1 MYRGALLLTLAVPA
15 SAQQRLGSVFE
26 HATTATILTATPP
39 TATLPTATLP
49 TATIPTAPTSTG
61 RTAVDAVDAVPVDA
75 GAGRALAMADTGRR
89 RPVAIEYSDWYGR
102 RLKIRQITSWAMLP
116 LFAAQYAAGQQLID
130 KGRFGA
136 PSWARNS
143 HAPLATTIGVLFG
156 VNTLTGAWN
165 LWDARKDPAARG
177 WRTAHAVLMLVADA
191 GFAITPAFVNDD
203 GGTDRRY
210 ESNLRTHR
218 NVAIASMSVATVSWL
233 LMRPPFRH
241 E

>member
-1 MYRGALLLTLAVPA
+1 MTLRTHGSTISLVLRAGLSGGALLLTLAAPA
-15 SAQQRLGSVFE
+15 GGQQRVASPFALSSAATMTSGTTPLAGSMG
-26 HATTATILTATPP
+26 ATVATSRLNDTTF
-39 TATLPTATLP
+39 
-49 TATIPTAPTSTG
+49 
-61 RTAVDAVDAVPVDA
+61 
-75 GAGRALAMADTGRR
+75 ALVAEVADTVRP

-102 RLKIRQITSWAMLP
+102 RLKIHQVASWAMLP

-143 HAPLATTIGVLFG
+143 HGPLATGIGVLFG
-156 VNTLTGAWN
+156 VNTVTGVWN
-165 LWDARKDPAARG
+165 LWDARKDPAARK
-177 WRTAHAVLMLVADA
+177 WRTAHAILMLAADA

-203 GGTDRRY
+203 GNSSASY

-233 LMRPPFRH
+233 MMLPPFRR

>member
-1 MYRGALLLTLAVPA
+1 MTLRTHGTSISLVLRAGVSAGALLAAFAVPA
-15 SAQQRLGSVFE
+15 AGQQRVRSGFE
-26 HATTATILTATPP
+26 PSTNATAATPAVVV
-39 TATLPTATLP
+39 TDDSTL
-49 TATIPTAPTSTG
+49 G
-61 RTAVDAVDAVPVDA
+61 RIAEV
-75 GAGRALAMADTGRR
+75 ADTVRP

-102 RLKIRQITSWAMLP
+102 RLKIHQVASWAMLP

-143 HAPLATTIGVLFG
+143 HGPLATGIGVLFG
-156 VNTLTGAWN
+156 VNTVTGVWN
-165 LWDARKDPAARG
+165 LWDARKDPAARK
-177 WRTAHAVLMLVADA
+177 WRTAHAILMLAADA

-203 GGTDRRY
+203 GNSSASY

-233 LMRPPFRH
+233 MMLPPFRR

>member
-1 MYRGALLLTLAVPA
+1 MLLLLAAPADGQQRARSTFESPTNPIAVP
-15 SAQQRLGSVFE
+15 SV
-26 HATTATILTATPP
+26 AP
-39 TATLPTATLP
+39 LPAD
-49 TATIPTAPTSTG
+49 STVV
-61 RTAVDAVDAVPVDA
+61 RVA
-75 GAGRALAMADTGRR
+75 AMADTVRP

-102 RLKIRQITSWAMLP
+102 RLKIHQVASWAMLP

-143 HAPLATTIGVLFG
+143 HGPLATGIGVLFG
-156 VNTLTGAWN
+156 VNTVTGVWN
-165 LWDARKDPAARG
+165 LWDSRNDPAARK
-177 WRTAHAVLMLVADA
+177 WRTAHAILMLAADA

-203 GGTDRRY
+203 GNSSASY

-233 LMRPPFRH
+233 MMLPPFRRD
-241 E
+241 

>member
-61 RTAVDAVDAVPVDA
+61 RTAVDAVDAVPADA
-75 GAGRALAMADTGRR
+75 GEGRALAMADTGRR

-116 LFAAQYAAGQQLID
+116 LFAAQYAAGQQ
-130 KGRFGA
+130 
-136 PSWARNS
+136 
-143 HAPLATTIGVLFG
+143 
-156 VNTLTGAWN
+156 
-165 LWDARKDPAARG
+165 
-177 WRTAHAVLMLVADA
+177 
-191 GFAITPAFVNDD
+191 
-203 GGTDRRY
+203 
-210 ESNLRTHR
+210 
-218 NVAIASMSVATVSWL
+218 
-233 LMRPPFRH
+233 
-241 E
+241 